1 MNMTRTAEK
10 RWAALKPEV
19 KRRWA
24 QLTDEDI
31 DDVKVN
37 VERLLDVLQVRH
49 GYNRSLAE
57 REVALWSQSLA
68 AGQAQTGQRV

>member
-1 MNMTRTAEK
+1 MHTTRTADK

-31 DDVKVN
+31 DDVKGN
-37 VERLLDVLQVRH
+37 VERLLDLLQVRH
-49 GYNRSLAE
+49 GYNRSIAE

-68 AGQAQTGQRV
+68 SAHADTGRRV